1 MSSEMSTSGSSD
13 SAAAPAAQ
21 GRVRWK
27 RLAVVLVPA
36 AVIAFALM
44 GLTAKGAIAS
54 NISVSGQQFLVTA
67 TQLRG
72 SGFEQFGSSLPAGA
86 AGSRPVVVSGI
97 GSATLTNLCQSAK
110 MGPLT
115 FRLTAGRP
123 GNPVSATN
131 LIVDAS
137 EQTGS
142 TATFRNITI
151 GQDASTLT
159 AVPGTAGSAGGFG
172 EQASSITIND
182 LNQHT
187 WMTTAGTFTLPGL
200 SVSFGGSC

>member
-1 MSSEMSTSGSSD
+1 MPSEKIDPGTSGS
-13 SAAAPAAQ
+13 AAPAAL
-21 GRVRWK
+21 GRIRWK
-27 RLAVVLVPA
+27 RLAVIIVPA
-36 AVIAFALM
+36 AVIAFGLM

-72 SGFEQFGSSLPAGA
+72 NGFEQFGSSLPGGA
-86 AGSRPVVVSGI
+86 NGSEPVVVSGI

-115 FRLTAGRP
+115 FRLTAG
-123 GNPVSATN
+123 GAGDPVQATN
-131 LIVDAS
+131 LIVDAGS
-137 EQTGS
+137 QTGTS
-142 TATFRNITI
+142 ATFHNITI

-159 AVPGTAGSAGGFG
+159 AVPGTAGAAGGFG
-172 EQASSITIND
+172 EQAGSITISG
-182 LNQHT
+182 LVQHT